1 MLCRPQNR
9 PLVER
14 DLDAM
19 VCWMAEAPMQPGGR
33 YLVKHTTRAVRGT
46 VADLRYR
53 IDVNSLHRDQEAAA
67 LELNDIGRVTLRLS
81 EPLAFDTY
89 TRNRG
94 TGAFILVDPNTNDTV
109 GAGLIIGASSPA
121 AADAP
126 RVLRSP
132 NVTWHGGQVGRM
144 GRWNLLEQQGAVVWM
159 TGLPASGKSSIA
171 HAVEE
176 SLLQA
181 GRSAYVL
188 DGDNLR
194 HGLNGDLGFS
204 DEDRA
209 ENVRRTAH
217 VARLMADAG
226 TVAIVSLVSPFAA
239 DRDQARELVE
249 AEGLQFLEVWVS
261 TPVEE
266 CERRDPKGLYAKAR
280 AGEISGFT
288 GVDGPYEPPV
298 QPEVELGGGLD
309 VQAAAKRL
317 LDALTDAGQ

>member
-1 MLCRPQNR
+1 
-9 PLVER
+9 
-14 DLDAM
+14 
-19 VCWMAEAPMQPGGR
+19 
-33 YLVKHTTRAVRGT
+33 
-46 VADLRYR
+46 
-53 IDVNSLHRDQEAAA
+53 
-67 LELNDIGRVTLRLS
+67 
-81 EPLAFDTY
+81 
-89 TRNRG
+89 
-94 TGAFILVDPNTNDTV
+94 
-109 GAGLIIGASSPA
+109 
-121 AADAP
+121 
-126 RVLRSP
+126 
-132 NVTWHGGQVGRM
+132 
-144 GRWNLLEQQGAVVWM
+144 M

-176 SLLQA
+176 SLLAA

-239 DRDQARELVE
+239 DRDQARALVE
-249 AEGLQFLEVWVS
+249 AEGLPFVEVWVS

-280 AGEISGFT
+280 AGEIAGFT
-288 GVDGPYEPPV
+288 GVDAPYEAPASPDL
-298 QPEVELGGGLD
+298 ELGAELD
-309 VQAAAKRL
+309 VEAAAQRL
-317 LDALTDAGQ
+317 LEVLPS

>member
-1 MLCRPQNR
+1 
-9 PLVER
+9 
-14 DLDAM
+14 
-19 VCWMAEAPMQPGGR
+19 
-33 YLVKHTTRAVRGT
+33 
-46 VADLRYR
+46 
-53 IDVNSLHRDQEAAA
+53 
-67 LELNDIGRVTLRLS
+67 
-81 EPLAFDTY
+81 
-89 TRNRG
+89 
-94 TGAFILVDPNTNDTV
+94 
-109 GAGLIIGASSPA
+109 
-121 AADAP
+121 AP
-126 RVLRSP
+126 RSA
-132 NVTWHGGQVGRM
+132 NVTWHGGKVDRDA
-144 GRWNLLEQQGAVVWM
+144 RWQPLAQTGAVVWM

-176 SLLQA
+176 SLLRA

-194 HGLNGDLGFS
+194 HGLNGDLGSS

-249 AEGLQFLEVWVS
+249 AEDLPFYEGWGS

-280 AGEISGFT
+280 AGEIKGFT
-288 GVDGPYEPPV
+288 GVDGAYEAPTA
-298 QPEVELGGGLD
+298 PEVEVGVDLD
-309 VQAAAKRL
+309 VE
-317 LDALTDAGQ
+317 